1 MLSKLFGLF
10 AGGST
15 SLYIGLAVMLLI
27 ASLGGG
33 TYYYHKQYTQQ
44 VTATAV
50 LQSQNDGLVLKIR
63 QDSDAIA
70 KLAADAAAREAAAK
84 VALAAADA
92 KVKYYSKKAQD
103 IMLAQAQ
110 APANLCV
117 SADLL
122 YNDYITGAK

>member
-1 MLSKLFGLF
+1 MLSKLFGFF

-27 ASLGGG
+27 ATLSGG
-33 TYYYHKQYTQQ
+33 TYYYHKQFTQQ
-44 VTATAV
+44 VTANAV
-50 LQSQNDGLVLKIR
+50 LQSENDGLVLKIK

-70 KLAADAAAREAAAK
+70 KLAADAATREAAAK
-84 VALAAADA
+84 VALAAANA

-103 IMLAQAQ
+103 YLLAQAQ
-110 APANLCV
+110 SPANLCL